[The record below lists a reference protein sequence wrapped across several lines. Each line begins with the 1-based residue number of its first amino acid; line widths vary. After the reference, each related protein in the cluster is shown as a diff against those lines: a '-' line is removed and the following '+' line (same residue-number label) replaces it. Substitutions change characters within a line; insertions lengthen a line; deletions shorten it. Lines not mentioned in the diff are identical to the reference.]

1 MIIYSLVKA
10 FHIGTA
16 NIYPVQ
22 SYLFYQFPIIL
33 GLLTSLSDYIFNKL
47 DKGITLDIQS
57 VLLGNRKMD
66 YLVNLLI
73 VLLKKDIFKSREKT

>member
-1 MIIYSLVKA
+1 MIYSLVKA
-10 FHIGTA
+10 FHIGIG